1 MGYHFLPHYREPI
14 VRRLVGDAEVE
25 YNFVADVTDPTGG
38 VKPLELEPLKKS
50 GRFRKS
56 RCFKFGPIFWQ
67 PSLTWQLLA
76 SGSNTWILLS
86 LPSNVSIWGASIV
99 GRLTGKR
106 VLFWAHGFLR
116 HETGRRRKL
125 LRALYGL
132 CHGSLLYG
140 HRAREIAIAE
150 GFPANEQYVVFNS
163 LDHAEQ
169 VGLRSSLSEADRK
182 ALRAEMFSEP
192 DRPLLVCTSRLTA
205 VRDLPLAFN
214 AMKKM
219 AERGQPANLL
229 LVGDGPERADL
240 EKLAKD
246 LGLDVHFFGACY
258 DESKLARLILASD
271 VTVAPGKVGLT
282 AMHSLA
288 YGVPVVT
295 HHDADQQMP
304 EWEAILDGW
313 NGATFDRG
321 DASSLGD
328 ALIRAMNLPRD
339 VVRARCFEVIDRFY
353 NPERQA
359 QVINSAVFKKP
370 ADDSEWRAFQAKAQ
384 AEVAG

>member
-1 MGYHFLPHYREPI
+1 MNDE
-14 VRRLVGDAEVE
+14 EVTF
-25 YNFVADVTDPTGG
+25 NFVADAVDPTGG
-38 VKPLELEPLKKS
+38 VKPLDLAPLEKA
-50 GRFRKS
+50 GRFRKA
-56 RCFKFGPIFWQ
+56 RCYKFGPIFWQ
-67 PSLTWQLLA
+67 PGLTWKLLA
-76 SGSNTWILLS
+76 SGSDTWILLS
-86 LPSNVSIWGASIV
+86 LPTNISVWGASLV

-116 HETGRRRKL
+116 KETGKRHRL
-125 LRALYGL
+125 LKSLYSL

-140 HRAREIAIAE
+140 HRAREIAIEE
-150 GFPANEQYVVFNS
+150 GFPAKEQYVVFNS
-163 LDHAEQ
+163 LDHEAQ
-169 VGLRSSLSEADRK
+169 VGLRTSLPEEERMS
-182 ALRAEMFSEP
+182 LRSEMFKVP

-219 AERGQPANLL
+219 ADRGQPANLL
-229 LVGDGPERADL
+229 LVGDGPEREAL
-240 EKLAKD
+240 EALAKD
-246 LGLDVHFFGACY
+246 LGLSVYFYGACY

-321 DASSLGD
+321 SADSLAD
-328 ALIRAMNLPRD
+328 ALIRAMTFPRD
-339 VVRARCFEVIDRFY
+339 VVRSRCFEVIDRFY
-353 NPERQA
+353 NPNRQA
-359 QVINSAVFKKP
+359 EVIDSAVFRKP
-370 ADDSEWRAFQAKAQ
+370 ADDTEWQEFQARAR
-384 AEVAG
+384 AEAS